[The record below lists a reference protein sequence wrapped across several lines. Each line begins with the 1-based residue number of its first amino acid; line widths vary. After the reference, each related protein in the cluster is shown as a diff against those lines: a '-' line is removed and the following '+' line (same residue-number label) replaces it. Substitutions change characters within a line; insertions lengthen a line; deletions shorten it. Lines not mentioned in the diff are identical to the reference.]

1 MSIDKEYEAKMG
13 LGPHTEKQG
22 KTMLGSEAIIAS
34 LEAEGVDTVFG
45 YPGGQAI
52 KIYDALYD
60 SKKIKHV
67 LARHE
72 QAAIH
77 EADGYARATG
87 KTGVV
92 IVTSGPGATNTV
104 TGIATAYMDSVPM
117 VVITGQVP
125 RSIIGTDAFQ
135 ESDIVGITMPVVK
148 HSYLLQSCEDMTRV
162 FREAFYIANSGRP
175 GPVLID
181 VPSDLAGAEMVFEYP
196 DDVHIP
202 SYKPT
207 VKGNARQIRQAVE
220 MMKNAKRPI
229 LYIGG
234 GIIASHSEEELL
246 GVAEALQ
253 IPVVTTLMA
262 KSAFPSSHPLNLG
275 HVGMHGSKY
284 ANFAV
289 TNADLL
295 VAVGARFSDRVT
307 GKLADFAPEAKVIH
321 VDVDPA
327 EIGKNRIPQIPI
339 VGDAKVV
346 LAGMKEQ
353 LDKGG
358 FEPQTKEWL
367 EQIDQWRSRHPFY
380 SPGLVALNGSI
391 SPEGSLDLLSQMLD
405 PENSIVT
412 TEVGQHQMWAAQH
425 IDREVPRTFLTSG
438 GLGTMGF
445 GFPAAI
451 GAKVA
456 CPDKQVVCVAGDGSF
471 QMNSQE
477 MATAAAEGINV
488 KVLLMN
494 NSALGMVHQWQNL
507 FYDKRYSETLLP
519 DIPDFV
525 KLCAAYGWGGKRVS
539 KPEEL
544 EEAFQ
549 WLLDYDGPALLD
561 MRIDRDENVFPMVAP
576 GAPLDDIIGATNV
589 GPISHMLEGFE
600 NLPFANAAEANEAA
614 RNAADSNEE
623 GGR

>member
-13 LGPHTEKQG
+13 LGPNTGKQG
-22 KTMLGSEAIIAS
+22 QRMTGAQAVIAS
-34 LEAEGVDTVFG
+34 LEAEGVETVFG

-67 LARHE
+67 LSRHE
-72 QAAIH
+72 QGAAH

-104 TGIATAYMDSVPM
+104 TGIATACMDSVPM
-117 VVITGQVP
+117 VIITGQVP
-125 RSIIGTDAFQ
+125 RSVIGTDAFQ
-135 ESDIVGITMPVVK
+135 ESDIVGITMPIVK
-148 HSYLLQSCEDMTRV
+148 HSFLLQSCEDMTRT

-181 VPSDLAGAEMVFEYP
+181 IPSDLAGAEMTFEYP
-196 DDVHIP
+196 SDVNIP

-207 VKGNARQIRQAVE
+207 VKGNMRQIRQAAD
-220 MMKNAKRPI
+220 MMKGAKRPI

-246 GVAEALQ
+246 AVAEQLQ
-253 IPVVTTLMA
+253 IPVVTTLMGIG
-262 KSAFPSSHPLNLG
+262 AFPASHPLNLG
-275 HVGMHGSKY
+275 LVGMHGSKY
-284 ANFAV
+284 ANYAV

-307 GKLADFAPEAKVIH
+307 GKLTEFAPDAKVIH

-327 EIGKNRIPQIPI
+327 EIGKNRLPQIPI
-339 VGDAKVV
+339 VGDAKIV
-346 LAGMKEQ
+346 L
-353 LDKGG
+353 GG
-358 FEPQTKEWL
+358 IKDQL
-367 EQIDQWRSRHPFY
+367 EQEGCEPATQDWIKQINEWRTCHPFY
-380 SPGLVALNGSI
+380 SPGPATPAGTI
-391 SPEGSLDLLSQMLD
+391 APEGALDMLSDLLD
-405 PENSIVT
+405 PETSIVT

-425 IDREVPRTFLTSG
+425 VKRDVPRTFLTSG

-456 CPDKQVVCVAGDGSF
+456 CPEKQVVCVAGDGSF
-471 QMNSQE
+471 QMNVQE

-494 NSALGMVHQWQNL
+494 NSALGMVHQWQSL
-507 FYDKRYSETLLP
+507 FYGQRYSETILP
-519 DIPDFV
+519 DCPDFV
-525 KLCAAYGWGGKRVS
+525 ALSKAYGWDAKRVS
-539 KPEEL
+539 DPAEL
-544 EEAFQ
+544 EEAMR
-549 WLLDYDGPALLD
+549 WLLDSEGPTLLD
-561 MRIDRDENVFPMVAP
+561 MRFDRSENVFPMVAP
-576 GAPLDDIIGATNV
+576 GAPLDDIIGAINV
-589 GPISHMLEGFE
+589 GPISNMIDEFE
-600 NLPFANAAEANEAA
+600 AP
-614 RNAADSNEE
+614 EE